1 MSENNKPTSTSG
13 SKSNTVTKNVVD
25 QLGDFLLDN
34 IKIISLVL
42 IVFIIVGAAVASYNM
57 WNSNKETEL
66 QAQLAEIEFKH
77 FELQSKVEEE
87 KAKVENEKNQK
98 GKKDAKAAVVA
109 VNQTDHAQEFDK
121 ILGDYKAL
129 TLKAPQSQAGKMSY
143 IYLVDLSIKEK
154 KLEQVKDVTS
164 AVEKNLK
171 SDLISDL
178 TRFQIA
184 NFYTELSQCEEANK
198 YLNAIINNKDSVTLH
213 KEARLRSALCY
224 EKLGDMARAKSLLQ
238 EVANNSAG
246 DDGFGSAQDA
256 KKYLRYL
263 NLTSQTAGELKKE
276 VQ

>member
-1 MSENNKPTSTSG
+1 MSENNKPASTSG
-13 SKSNTVTKNVVD
+13 SKSNTASKNFVD
-25 QLGDFLLDN
+25 QLGEFILDN
-34 IKIISLVL
+34 IKAIALVL
-42 IVFIIVGAAVASYNM
+42 IVFIVVGAGVASYNM

-98 GKKDAKAAVVA
+98 GKKDAKAPIAAPVA
-109 VNQTDHAQEFDK
+109 INHAQEFDK

-129 TLKAPQSQAGKMSY
+129 ALKAPQSQAGKMSY
-143 IYLVDLSIKEK
+143 IYLVDLSIKK
-154 KLEQVKDVTS
+154 NKLEQVKDVTS
-164 AVEKNLK
+164 AVEKSLK
-171 SDLISDL
+171 ADLISDL

-198 YLNAIINNKDSVTLH
+198 YLSAIINNKDSATLH

-224 EKLGDMARAKSLLQ
+224 EKLGDLARAKSLLQ

-246 DDGFGSAQDA
+246 DDGFGSTQDA

-263 NLTSQTAGELKKE
+263 NFTSQATGEAKKE